1 MEAPTPKEQTETI
14 TIDQNNIKYSLHITS
29 VGETLTFLITFSSEH
44 QNKIFVRKLALK
56 EIKDSESNPIFS
68 LITCQEFIAYLKSLS
83 EMKQISLSIQE
94 NIVFINFSVEF
105 VFKKH
110 LIEIELFPEDKNF
123 DSIGKELYR
132 ELSLNYQILKQE
144 NLELKNKVNELE
156 KKVEKIE
163 KLLEPNININKLV
176 LKNKSVIMNE
186 NEFEM
191 IHLAIKS
198 RLNKE
203 VKELKKLYQAT
214 IDGDGGVNFHSR
226 CDNIPNTLVL
236 IKSAGNRRFG
246 GFTSEKW
253 ESTTSGVYKDDKNAF
268 LFSLDKQK
276 IYSYK
281 NKGNAIYNYKDFGP
295 TFGYSFDI
303 HIDRH
308 GIQEK
313 HLYTYESYSDSSYNY
328 NGDKNALSEDG
339 KANYISAL
347 EYEVFQVIF
356 E

>member
-1 MEAPTPKEQTETI
+1 MEAPTPKEITENI
-14 TIDQNNIKYSLHITS
+14 CIEQNNTKYSLYIS
-29 VGETLTFLITFSSEH
+29 SIGETLTFLITFSSEH
-44 QNKIFVRKLALK
+44 KNKIFVRKLALK
-56 EIKDSESNPIFS
+56 EIKDTESNPIFS
-68 LITCQEFIAYLKSLS
+68 LNSCKEFIEFLKTLS
-83 EMKQISLSIQE
+83 DMKKISLNIQE
-94 NIVFINFSVEF
+94 NIIFINFTTELF
-105 VFKKH
+105 LKKH
-110 LIEIELFPEDKNF
+110 SVEIELFPEDKNF

-144 NLELKNKVNELE
+144 NAELKNRVNELE
-156 KKVEKIE
+156 EKVKKIE

-176 LKNKSVIMNE
+176 LKNKSVIMKE

-214 IDGDGGVNFHSR
+214 VDGDGGINFHSR

-246 GFTSEKW
+246 GFTSVEWK
-253 ESTTSGVYKDDKNAF
+253 SSSGEYKDDKNAF

-281 NKGNAIYNYKDFGP
+281 NNGKAIYDYKDFGP
-295 TFGYSFDI
+295 IFGCGFDT
-303 HIDRH
+303 HIGKH

-313 HLYTYESYSDSSYNY
+313 HLYTNESYSDSSYNY

-339 KANYISAL
+339 KAGYIYAV